1 MNACRPTLFGILLAL
16 AAAPVVATAQAAD
29 PTLAPADPAAAP
41 VEVVPDA
48 DRMAGTPTDPATAA
62 ASTAAPTAANP
73 NPVQRLPSGV
83 RYRVLKVGKGE
94 VPSKEDT
101 VLMTYVAKVQHGQ
114 IFDQSGPDPKAARVS
129 TLIPGWAEVM
139 KLVPVGTRCQIW
151 IPPNQA
157 FKGNTPLRGKPVAI
171 TMKLIKLNP

>member
-1 MNACRPTLFGILLAL
+1 MNSSRPTLFGILLAL
-16 AAAPVVATAQAAD
+16 AAVPIIATAQAVD
-29 PTLAPADPAAAP
+29 PALAPADPAAAP
-41 VEVVPDA
+41 IEVIPDA
-48 DRMAGTPTDPATAA
+48 DRMAGAPTDPATAA

-73 NPVQRLPSGV
+73 NPMQRLPSGV
-83 RYRVLKVGKGE
+83 RYRVLKLGKGPLPDADDIAL
-94 VPSKEDT
+94 VS
-101 VLMTYVAKVQHGQ
+101 YVAKIQHGP
-114 IFDQSGPDPKAARVS
+114 IFDQSGPNPKAVRVS

-151 IPPNQA
+151 IPANQA